1 MKFFNRNKAK
11 PLEKQQE
18 DPILKIREDALQQ
31 HNFVIANAEK
41 KNRLPQDHPKY
52 ISDSELAQ
60 IKQQAVLASGHQVQ
74 HNRMQVNSGAMGGR
88 KRRTRRR
95 RGRKLRRVGRK
106 TRRRVNKKTSRKA
119 SKKSKRRGRKS
130 RKR

>member
-11 PLEKQQE
+11 PVAKQQE
-18 DPILKIREDALQQ
+18 DPMAQIRADALQQ
-31 HNFVIANAEK
+31 HNFVIANAEA
-41 KNRLPQDHPKY
+41 KNRYPPNHPQY

-74 HNRMQVNSGAMGGR
+74 HSRQQLNSGAMGGR
-88 KRRTRRR
+88 KRRTRGR
-95 RGRKLRRVGRK
+95 RGRKSRRVGRK